1 MEILI
6 KCSSFM
12 NVLQL
17 FFLSVFMCSSS
28 LFFHGGIATM
38 ENKTDPIE
46 VEALDA
52 IFRKW
57 KIDGQKAW
65 NINSTNPCRDY
76 VVNDETIDEFS
87 SSRGKLE
94 ILCSCDNTTSICN
107 IIRLSAWDLKLS
119 GTIPN
124 ELENLTKLV
133 YMNLDENSLTG
144 DLPDFLWTL
153 TEMET
158 MELGRNQLS
167 GNIPNYIWNLTNL
180 ETLDLYNNS
189 FEGSIPLS
197 IGNLI
202 NLKILNLEGNFF
214 QGSIPSSIGNLV
226 DLDILYL
233 SNNNFEG
240 EILNSLG
247 NLTKL
252 RILDLEGNSFQGSIP
267 SSIGNLFYLEELDL
281 SKNSFS
287 SHLPQEIGNLK
298 KLKELDLSEN
308 NFTGLI
314 PNNLIQRQ
322 RRGLLNMSFEG
333 NPDLCFG
340 DLCGKSSSNK
350 TTIHI
355 IAVICSTIV
364 VFSVAVII
372 FIGWKVKR
380 SARNTRSEEPLRGC
394 PLQGTFPGIHTSNNE
409 FTYLDLVTMTKNFNK
424 IIGKGGFGNVYYGID
439 QRNGSE
445 VAAQILSRI
454 HHKNFVS
461 LVGYC
466 TETGH
471 LALVY
476 EYMEGGSLRNLIS
489 GQCNSSTII
498 SWRDRIR
505 MSFEIA
511 QGLNYLHQEC
521 QPAIVHRD
529 VKTTNILLSQKFEVK
544 IADFGL
550 SKIFEN
556 GANTSMSTIVM
567 GTFGYIDPE
576 YHKTQKLNEKSDV
589 YSFGIVLIELI
600 TGQPAVVNHEGERIP
615 IATLV
620 EPMIERGE
628 IDEIIDPKLNG
639 EYNII
644 SARKA
649 LEIAFACIPQKSNE
663 RLSMFDIVKQLKEC
677 LEIEIPQKSLT
688 IKSTDTDIY
697 YEDVTAP
704 FAR

>member
-1 MEILI
+1 M
-6 KCSSFM
+6 
-12 NVLQL
+12 
-17 FFLSVFMCSSS
+17 
-28 LFFHGGIATM
+28 
-38 ENKTDPIE
+38 D
-46 VEALDA
+46 LD
-52 IFRKW
+52 
-57 KIDGQKAW
+57 D
-65 NINSTNPCRDY
+65 
-76 VVNDETIDEFS
+76 
-87 SSRGKLE
+87 
-94 ILCSCDNTTSICN
+94 
-107 IIRLSAWDLKLS
+107 
-119 GTIPN
+119 
-124 ELENLTKLV
+124 
-133 YMNLDENSLTG
+133 NSLTG
-144 DLPDFLWTL
+144 ELPDFLWTL

-158 MELGRNQLS
+158 MTLSGNDFDGLLSPEIRNMKYIKKLELARNQFS
-167 GNIPNYIWNLTNL
+167 GNIPNYFWNLTNL
-180 ETLDLYNNS
+180 EILNLYDNS
-189 FEGSIPLS
+189 FE
-197 IGNLI
+197 
-202 NLKILNLEGNFF
+202 
-214 QGSIPSSIGNLV
+214 GSIPSSIGNLIN
-226 DLDILYL
+226 LKNLYLSNNNFEGEILNSLGNLTKLIILYL

-252 RILDLEGNSFQGSIP
+252 KILDLEGNSFQGSIP
-267 SSIGNLFYLEELDL
+267 SSIVNLVDLEELDL
-281 SKNSFS
+281 SRNRFS

-298 KLKELDLSEN
+298 NLKELDLSEN
-308 NFTGLI
+308 NFTGSI

-322 RRGLLNMSFEG
+322 RLGSLNMSFEG
-333 NPDLCFG
+333 NPNLCFD
-340 DLCGKSSSNK
+340 DLCGNSSSKK
-350 TTIHI
+350 TTIII

-364 VFSVAVII
+364 VFSVII
-372 FIGWKVKR
+372 FIAWKVKR
-380 SARNTRSEEPLRGC
+380 SARNTLSEEPLRGG
-394 PLQGTFPGIHTSNNE
+394 PLRCTVPGIHTSNKE

-471 LALVY
+471 IALVY

-489 GQCNSSTII
+489 GQCNSSTTI
-498 SWRDRIR
+498 SWRDRMR

-576 YHKTQKLNEKSDV
+576 YYKTQKLNEKSDV

-600 TGQPAVVNHEGERIP
+600 TGQPAVINHAGERIP

-663 RLSMFDIVKQLKEC
+663 RLSMFDVVKQLKEC
-677 LEIEIPQKSLT
+677 LESEIPQGSLT

-697 YEDVTAP
+697 YED
-704 FAR
+704 FIIFSNRSSSS